1 MTSFLAIFAKLQYF
15 HNFSH
20 FQPFSAIKRILHL
33 LQEKGS
39 GLWLTCLP
47 IQALGQTLN
56 KEEFQTALCVRYG
69 NKVPGTPSHCSCGKK
84 NDLDHMLICKLGGYV
99 SLRHNRIR
107 DLEAELMKEVCHDV
121 KIEPELI
128 PIENETNRGG
138 NVADKA
144 RLDVS
149 GVGVWGPYEKTF
161 LDIRVMHPNS
171 PSYKDKSIDQLYST
185 HENEKKN
192 SYLERVI
199 QVEKASFTPIVLS
212 TYGGVGPEAD
222 RHHKRIATLIAEKK
236 NESYSDV
243 INYIRTRL
251 SISLMKSILTAIRG
265 VRGKKRP
272 AAPISSIEYNLIER
286 ASE

>member
-1 MTSFLAIFAKLQYF
+1 M
-15 HNFSH
+15 
-20 FQPFSAIKRILHL
+20 
-33 LQEKGS
+33 
-39 GLWLTCLP
+39 
-47 IQALGQTLN
+47 
-56 KEEFQTALCVRYG
+56 
-69 NKVPGTPSHCSCGKK
+69 
-84 NDLDHMLICKLGGYV
+84 
-99 SLRHNRIR
+99 
-107 DLEAELMKEVCHDV
+107 
-121 KIEPELI
+121 
-128 PIENETNRGG
+128 
-138 NVADKA
+138 ADKA

-149 GVGVWGPYEKTF
+149 GVGVWGPYDTIPF

-192 SYLERVI
+192 SFLERVI

-251 SISLMKSILTAIRG
+251 SISLMKSILRAIRG

>member
-1 MTSFLAIFAKLQYF
+1 M
-15 HNFSH
+15 
-20 FQPFSAIKRILHL
+20 
-33 LQEKGS
+33 
-39 GLWLTCLP
+39 
-47 IQALGQTLN
+47 
-56 KEEFQTALCVRYG
+56 
-69 NKVPGTPSHCSCGKK
+69 
-84 NDLDHMLICKLGGYV
+84 

-149 GVGVWGPYEKTF
+149 GVRVWGPYEKTF
-161 LDIRVMHPNS
+161 PDIRVMHPNS

-212 TYGGVGPEAD
+212 TYEGVGPEAD
-222 RHHKRIATLIAEKK
+222 RHHNRIATLRCSREEEA
-236 NESYSDV
+236 
-243 INYIRTRL
+243 
-251 SISLMKSILTAIRG
+251 
-265 VRGKKRP
+265 
-272 AAPISSIEYNLIER
+272 
-286 ASE
+286 